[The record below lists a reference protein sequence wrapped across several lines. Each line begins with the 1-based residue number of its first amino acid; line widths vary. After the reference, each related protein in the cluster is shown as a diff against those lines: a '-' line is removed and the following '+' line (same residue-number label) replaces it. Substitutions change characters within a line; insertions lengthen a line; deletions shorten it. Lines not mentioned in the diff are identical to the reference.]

1 MKHNLF
7 EGLSKE
13 QIEKVK
19 ECKNQ
24 EELLALAK
32 AEGIELTDEQLET
45 VNGGI
50 CTSTPSFTC
59 PICGSTNVTTNHYI
73 NDIAEWYSN
82 KCEDCGH
89 GWGVT
94 K

>member
-1 MKHNLF
+1 MKQNLF

-32 AEGIELTDEQLET
+32 NEGIELNEEQLAA
-45 VNGGI
+45 VSGG
-50 CTSTPSFTC
+50 CHTTTC
-59 PICGSTNVTTNHYI
+59 EKRRVDEMMCPNCFNYHCLEKIG
-73 NDIAEWYSN
+73 DEWYQC
-82 KCEDCGH
+82 KMCGK
-89 GWGVT
+89 VSII
-94 K
+94 KK